1 MIAVGDVIEEWD
13 FVVEAGKVREFAR
26 AVHDVHSENSGI
38 APPTFP
44 VVASADFVERLV
56 TRLLDL
62 DRSRT
67 VHGEQ
72 NFEYMEPIRS
82 GDRLHCRASMV
93 RDETK
98 TGRRGGSMRLVTVQ
112 VEYVS
117 AATGKLVCREMM
129 TTIEKQGN
137 RHGNSST

>member
-1 MIAVGDVIEEWD
+1 MNTGDRLLEEWE

-26 AVHDVHSENSGI
+26 AVKDIHFRDTDL

-56 TRLLDL
+56 TDVMGL

-72 NFEYMEPIRS
+72 AYEFFEPMKA
-82 GDRLHCRASMV
+82 GDRLRCRARLVS
-93 RDETK
+93 DEVK
-98 TGRRGGSMRLVTVQ
+98 AGRRGGPMRVITTS
-112 VEYVS
+112 VEHVS
-117 AATGKLVCREMM
+117 TATEKLICRETM
-129 TTIEKQGN
+129 TTIEMARPQE
-137 RHGNSST
+137 